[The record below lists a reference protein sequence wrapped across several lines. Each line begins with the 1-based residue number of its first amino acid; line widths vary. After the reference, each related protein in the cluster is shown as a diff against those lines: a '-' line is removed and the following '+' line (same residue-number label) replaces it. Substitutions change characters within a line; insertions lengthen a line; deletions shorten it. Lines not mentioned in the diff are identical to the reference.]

1 MTRTPTILYADFN
14 CPWSYLAHRRLALL
28 SADGMDVE
36 VRAVE
41 HEPKRSHLGLAGDDD
56 FRCLRE
62 EVARVEQVLLPGESL
77 PIELRGFV
85 PSTRAAVSA
94 YAESYGAGVA
104 QIAAP
109 ILFEAYWRHGV
120 DLGKPAVVR
129 VLLAEAVMSGTSPSD
144 PLRRWGHCVD
154 VTGGPMTSLAW
165 RLVRAWR
172 HQWTEMD
179 KEVVPV
185 LLPQSGEARYG
196 VDAVE
201 HLGRLLQERGIDPST
216 EPARPQPAT
225 GPRPP
230 LDGHGRT
237 QILYPLG
244 AA

>member
-1 MTRTPTILYADFN
+1 MTRTPTILFADFT

-41 HEPKRSHLGLAGDDD
+41 HEPKRSHLGLGGDDD
-56 FRCLRE
+56 FQFLRE

-77 PIELRGFV
+77 PIELRGTVQHKGWF
-85 PSTRAAVSA
+85 A

-104 QIAAP
+104 EIAAP
-109 ILFEAYWRHGV
+109 ILFEAYWRQGV
-120 DLGKPAVVR
+120 DLGNPAVVR

-144 PLRRWGHCVD
+144 PLRRWGRCVN

-172 HQWTEMD
+172 HQWSDLD

-185 LLPQSGEARYG
+185 LLPETGNIRYG
-196 VDAVE
+196 VDAVDR
-201 HLGRLLQERGIDPST
+201 LGQLLQERGIDPSA
-216 EPARPQPAT
+216 EPVWPQPGT
-225 GPRPP
+225 RPP
-230 LDGHGRT
+230 LDGYGRT

-244 AA
+244 VA

>member
-1 MTRTPTILYADFN
+1 MTRTPTILYVDFT

-56 FRCLRE
+56 FQCLRE
-62 EVARVEQVLLPGESL
+62 EVARVEQALIPGESL
-77 PIELRGFV
+77 PMELRGFV

-104 QIAAP
+104 DIAAP
-109 ILFEAYWRHGV
+109 ILFESYWRHGV

-129 VLLAEAVMSGTSPSD
+129 VLLAEAVMAGTSTSD

-172 HQWTEMD
+172 HQWTELE

-185 LLPQSGEARYG
+185 LLPETGDIRYG
-196 VDAVE
+196 VDAVDQ
-201 HLGRLLQERGIDPST
+201 LGQLLQERGIDPSA
-216 EPARPQPAT
+216 EPGWPQPGT
-225 GPRPP
+225 RPP